1 MPRHLWWALGVATG
15 GTRHPTCA
23 YLVSRSPVR
32 PRSIPFVFT
41 SIQLYREGGAKNS
54 ASRQLSRLRSQPR
67 CFVLSSL
74 FLFVYHR
81 RFPQTWS
88 TRCWDLQRLQWLRW
102 FAVRSESS
110 LQECRSNSDCPEFYR
125 FVKDE
130 ANQLVCAEKG
140 STNFLFV
147 IPVPTCKR
155 FTNVIMKMAQ
165 TFFFIKLLKSEDQ
178 KGQNFFSRYAKYS
191 VPGRCDVVADTLCNV
206 GSKWRDFLSTS
217 GIFK

>member
-1 MPRHLWWALGVATG
+1 MCLRFTIEQQKYTNKTCRFSLGSFQLGLSWFFITLKTSLSAKNHISPLARTPLMGLGRGNWWA
-15 GTRHPTCA
+15 RHPTCA

-32 PRSIPFVFT
+32 LRSIPFVFT

-54 ASRQLSRLRSQPR
+54 ASRQLSWPRSQPR

-74 FLFVYHR
+74 FLFLYHPR
-81 RFPQTWS
+81 CPQTWS
-88 TRCWDLQRLQWLRW
+88 TRCWDLQRLQWLCW

-155 FTNVIMKMAQ
+155 FINVIIK
-165 TFFFIKLLKSEDQ
+165 TFFYQ
-178 KGQNFFSRYAKYS
+178 
-191 VPGRCDVVADTLCNV
+191 
-206 GSKWRDFLSTS
+206 TS
-217 GIFK
+217 